1 MNKFKSIK
9 RVLAVMLTMVLLTQN
24 CSSVFA
30 AEGDISGTDAAVA
43 VQPLAEEAGGG
54 EDNGAP
60 DISDG
65 TGENL
70 DNEGNSDGGQDDI
83 GGGQDSESTPG
94 NDAAGGNDQV
104 DEDNSGDGSAEDGT
118 GSDESTGGDI
128 NDDAGDGSVDDGTG
142 NDGTGDDG
150 SQGED
155 GTGKEPE
162 DKPGEEIP
170 GSAVISVPGSSYIEN
185 VEYSYT
191 APEGENPWASILSV
205 ESAGENEIPEN
216 LSTYF
221 NGENNT
227 VVSSEFFKVTCS
239 EEKENIPAFT
249 ASLKQGISL
258 NDGQELYFYSE
269 GNYNSIDFSNGSALA
284 IPYRTVWGFVLVEK
298 KAPKIYDI
306 SRGQEYTSWINHND
320 SGLYYKEKGVWVKY
334 TPESEHEF
342 VTGEDIKI
350 GIAYQIPQDITIY
363 PGDKICY
370 QMELGDSGAVLNN
383 QTGVKVTLSGSEE
396 VVGSFDIDG
405 NGLITVSYYESWL
418 TEGGIP
424 GRNGISTQLEA
435 SGSLNFSGSGDDN
448 GYKYIYIGD
457 VELKFKVKE
466 KEKKAAITVDKAK
479 AGNRT
484 RDEQGNVYQTFKV
497 TINALANNTIPIN
510 QLKIHDYFR
519 YGEKRYVKYMEDSLK
534 VESHPNGLDVTITE
548 DAGDDSKDFYL
559 TLDILGSENKKGF
572 GGDGKAEKIVINYQV
587 KIDKSIWFANMSG
600 ANGSFSSN
608 ITLRNTADVTG
619 EDVSGKGTDWEEM
632 SFPKTWFE
640 KTGSIIKNTEDGNA
654 KLHYAVHVNKNPM
667 IDIKGWTVRD
677 TLLEPNT
684 IHRYDP
690 SSIFVNKYGG
700 TDGKKLI
707 GQITPDIKS
716 ETTNGKTYEYLEF
729 VADGP
734 YYYELQYDTIVT
746 LNDDE
751 YSAGELKN
759 KIELIAPADS
769 GIGTAP
775 SYTVGVNYDVFSIEK
790 KVLDTPDYAGRQI
803 TWQTTL
809 HAYRNGGSNGDIP
822 RGAIYTDDLSLE
834 EAAKSHSFDW
844 ENLNLVITDKDDT
857 VLTDGTDYNL
867 SKGSHEKSFTVEF
880 LRDVSDPVKITY
892 NSSADF
898 GKGEGNDEIYINT
911 GVLTVQTDVKSATAK
926 VKYKSSNVI
935 KKEVFKQYNSNTR
948 EISWRILVNAQKRSY
963 PEDSKLQII
972 DKLPKGL
979 TVKNVRYETAS
990 NPFHGYETDADG
1002 NLVIDYTGH
1011 MKEINGKQRNIV
1023 IVCTVDDVSGL
1034 IGDNGEVT
1042 FTNTVGFYLNDVLV
1056 DTASAEAK
1064 AKFEVLD
1071 KKAKYDKNSPER
1083 YVEYTVNVNTAGNTL
1098 GDGNGNLSFIDQ
1110 MDNTMSLAPNSL
1122 KVVNLST
1129 GSDITA
1135 SCKLTLDTE
1144 NHKFTVEIPDSTPL
1158 RISYNVNFNEYAE
1171 IVQLTNSAQ
1180 LYYQTEYIDGDVNS
1194 EEFEVKQASGSATA
1208 NPDIIVYKVDGS
1220 DANRYLGGA
1229 VFNLYRLNEGKNP
1242 ESTDMVNDWTFEK
1255 EVTSD
1260 SQGKVYMTNLKKE
1273 TYYCLVET
1281 KAPDGYVWNASAKYV
1296 FIYADINSQ
1305 MTIPEQYY
1313 RISQNKGGF
1322 YITNNKAQL
1331 AVDKKF
1337 YGGDGAQLADGEYP
1351 DGLYYFGVFDEQG
1364 SIVNTLSNEKAF
1376 GQIRVS
1382 GGKVQNPTAGKYPL
1396 VFELEMGSY
1405 TVYETD
1411 AQGNILADT
1420 DDDGF
1425 VTINGLEFEADR
1437 DGHISTEITVDKNAY
1452 PAVAVVNNRLFS
1464 DDVRLTLRVGKTLDG
1479 RELTA
1484 GEFQFQIVNEQNE
1497 KVAEGVNDESGNI
1510 TFTPVSYAFDSV
1522 GEHTYTIKEVK
1533 GNDPEITYSEVEF
1546 KLTVSVKN
1554 QNGILVIDKV
1564 SIKGDE
1570 EQDITIQ
1577 KDEDGVY
1584 DASSTV
1590 IFENIYEKTIIQ
1602 PVSLV
1607 FKGNK
1612 VLENKEM
1619 QGREFSFIL
1628 TPVNDDS
1635 PIRLKGQDYEKHDSL
1650 VVKNDENGQIQ
1661 FPPMYYIAEDAG
1673 KTFKYEIKEQ
1683 LPQGADSD
1691 NPVKDGITY
1700 TTETRTL
1707 TVSVTEEDRNL
1718 KVSAKLDGIEY
1729 PLEGDSES
1737 LIFTNTYHAEGSF
1750 TLDAAK
1756 KVEGRELLEQKFKF
1770 SARKYKKQ
1778 GDTWIEAGFKEK
1790 AADQVVTKDSVK
1802 TVENRGAQIDFGGDY
1817 FELTDAGEYR
1827 YVIEEMDT
1835 TLGGYTKDDTKFA
1848 VDVEVSD
1855 NGDGTLKTSKKGIY
1869 IIDSE
1874 GKPVGDN
1881 LEQVE
1886 FVNTYKTTGTE
1897 TVLTVQKNLIGKE
1910 LKAGQ
1915 FTFKLEEAK
1924 NVDWRAEGF
1933 DLETVEFTEVS
1944 GNTEKANDSKGLV
1957 TFDPISY
1964 TTEGK
1969 HVYKIT
1975 ENIPEEA
1982 NVSNGYK
1989 ADGYT
1994 YSTEPVY
2001 VFVEVSDNGDG
2012 TLKAEQFGN
2021 RTKDAYRGVI
2031 TNIYE
2036 SEGEVI
2042 LNGTKKLSG
2051 RKLEQGQFEFTMDV
2065 ARADG
2070 EAYPAEEDYKTVANV
2085 TNGDDGKFSF
2095 PVQKF
2100 AVGGAG
2106 NKNDTGIYFY
2116 RIRERVPEDIPE
2128 GYTYLSD
2135 GIKEHIIKVTVEK
2148 SADGS
2153 LKITKTM
2160 ADGSKLPAEG
2170 VVFNNAYNAKGQWKP
2185 EATKVLSGSPLTE
2198 GQFAFELLKDNSVVQ
2213 TVMNKADGTISFDEI
2228 VFTQEDMNNQ
2238 KEMDLEY
2245 YVREKIPSDAADG
2258 IGYDR
2263 TLYKISIHLE
2273 DKENGKI
2280 EVTESIIKDTGDSKE
2295 EADKISFTNTF
2306 SGSASIFKT
2315 EEDGR
2320 TPLAGAMFE
2329 LYEANGSG
2337 YSLRATYTTG
2347 SSGRVTAYGLPAN
2360 DYYFV
2365 ETMAPEG
2372 YVIPKDADGNPV
2384 KYAFT
2389 IGVNDG
2395 VGKVEN
2401 AVVDYTQTV
2410 VNSKG
2415 LGAVELTKYDSEDRT
2430 AVLANAKF
2438 GMYTSAGTPVN
2449 LWKSGEGSYVYLGGS
2464 KEDAV
2469 TELVTGSN
2477 GKISV
2482 SGLEWGTYYFQETE
2496 APDGY
2501 VLSDQRI
2508 SFTVNA
2514 GSFNG
2519 KGEPAVIALTAV
2531 NTKTKVTIEKVDEQG
2546 TGLAGAVLAIRDSKT
2561 NEMIE
2566 TWTSDG
2572 KPHLIEGKL
2581 IAGRSYYL
2589 SEQSAPEGYQIA
2601 PEQEFT
2607 VPESGE
2613 ITVTMIDKKEE
2624 TKNGGLTVVKNLS
2637 LVDEEMNIVEAF
2649 AKDYTTYVGIF
2660 TDAEGLHPY
2669 DGDYIREIK
2678 IQNGSS
2684 GQVEYS
2690 NLPSG
2695 IYYIFETDA
2704 NGAPIPYD
2712 ELHTNATGSF
2722 VCMVDGEGNVNI
2734 NTDGGNLSG
2743 TVTLNNVYYDFP
2755 DGFSYRGYID
2765 ISKKVLKNG
2774 ARTNVDDTFYAGVF
2788 TIGSDGV
2795 YELLPDMVFELA
2807 QNDTI
2812 KVEVPL
2818 GGENGDEAVTYFI
2831 METDAEGN
2839 PVSSDESFAYNVSGE
2854 GEVSLDVDNTTG
2866 SITITNE
2873 IIEEVTITEKP
2884 DSSTPSGGGTTGN
2897 TNSTKVTGVKTGDA
2911 TMVWPYLLLLAAAAG
2926 MIGILGN
2933 RGRKKKK

>member
-65 TGENL
+65 TGGNL
-70 DNEGNSDGGQDDI
+70 DNEGNSD
-83 GGGQDSESTPG
+83 GGQDSESTPG

-221 NGENNT
+221 NGENKT

-269 GNYNSIDFSNGSALA
+269 GNYNLIDISNSSALP
-284 IPYRTVWGFVLVEK
+284 IPYGTVWGFVLVEK
-298 KAPKIYDI
+298 NAPRVYDI
-306 SRGQEYTSWINHND
+306 SSGQEFASWVNRSD

-342 VTGEDIKI
+342 VTGEEIKV
-350 GIAYQIPQDITIY
+350 GIAYQVPEEITIY
-363 PGDKICY
+363 PGDKIQC
-370 QMELGDSGAVLNN
+370 QMGLGESGAVLNN
-383 QTGVKVTLSGSEE
+383 QNNVKVTLDGTNKE
-396 VVGSFDIDG
+396 VGYFDI
-405 NGLITVSYYESWL
+405 NKAGLVTVSYYDDWL
-418 TEGGIP
+418 TEN
-424 GRNGISTQLEA
+424 GRDGRKGISTKLEA
-435 SGSLNFSGSGDDN
+435 SGSLNFSDSGDEN

-457 VELKFKVKE
+457 VELQFKVKE
-466 KEKKAAITVDKAK
+466 KDKKAAIDVDKAK
-479 AGNRT
+479 SGGWTKDA
-484 RDEQGNVYQTFKV
+484 EENVYQTFAI
-497 TINALANNTIPIN
+497 TIKARPDNTLSIN
-510 QLKIHDYFR
+510 QLKVHDGFK
-519 YGEKRYVKYMEDSLK
+519 YGQKRFAKYIKDSLAVK
-534 VESHPNGLDVTITE
+534 SCPDGLSVTIKE
-548 DAGDDSKDFYL
+548 DVGENSQDLYL
-559 TLDILGSENKKGF
+559 TLDITGSENKKGF
-572 GGDGKAEKIVINYQV
+572 GGDGKEEAIVINYTV
-587 KIDKSIWFANMSG
+587 KIDKSIWYANLSG
-600 ANGSFSSN
+600 QNGSYHSG
-608 ITLRNTADVTG
+608 IKLINTAEVTG
-619 EDVSGKGTDWEEM
+619 ENVGGNCSDWEDLDL
-632 SFPKTWFE
+632 SKNWFE
-640 KTGSIIKNTEDGNA
+640 KTGSTLGITADGKS
-654 KLHYAVHVNKNPM
+654 KLRYAVHINKNPVL
-667 IDIKGWTVRD
+667 DISGWKVRD
-677 TLLEPNT
+677 MLQEPTNVHRFDRDEIVVKKYNNSKDEQPIEEFHLE
-684 IHRYDP
+684 
-690 SSIFVNKYGG
+690 V
-700 TDGKKLI
+700 
-707 GQITPDIKS
+707 Q
-716 ETTNGKTYEYLEF
+716 TTTQDGKTYEYIEF
-729 VADGP
+729 LADGP

-746 LNDDE
+746 LDNGQFA
-751 YSAGELKN
+751 SGKLNN
-759 KIELIAPADS
+759 KIELIPSEGA
-769 GIGTAP
+769 GIG
-775 SYTVGVNYDVFSIEK
+775 SSMSQIVGVNYDVFSIGK
-790 KVLDTPDYAGRQI
+790 QVDGNPDYAGKQI
-803 TWQTTL
+803 TWQSTL
-809 HAYRNGGSNGDIP
+809 KAFRNGGTDGDIP
-822 RGAIYTDDLSLE
+822 ERAVYTDKLTVGKS
-834 EAAKSHSFDW
+834 AKSHVFDW
-844 ENLNLVITDKDDT
+844 DKLNLVIQDKGNER
-857 VLTDGTDYNL
+857 LAEGTDYAF
-867 SKGSHEKSFTVEF
+867 SKGSDDTTFSVTF
-880 LRDVSDPVKITY
+880 LRSVPGPVKITY

-898 GKGEGNDEIYINT
+898 GKGEGTEEIYKNT
-911 GVLTVQTDVKSATAK
+911 GTLKVQTDEKSADAQ
-926 VKYKSSNVI
+926 VSYQSSNVI
-935 KKEVFKQYNSNTR
+935 SKQVAKQYDPDTR
-948 EISWRILVNAQKRSY
+948 EISWKIVLNSKKQVY
-963 PEDSKLQII
+963 PQSTKLKII
-972 DKLPKGL
+972 DRIPKGL
-979 TVKNVRYETAS
+979 KVINVRYQNLQKKLHDYKVE
-990 NPFHGYETDADG
+990 DG
-1002 NLVIDYTGH
+1002 NVVIDFTGH
-1011 MKEINGKQRNIV
+1011 IGEISNQSRTIIIETKVEDAGTLTDSNGQMV
-1023 IVCTVDDVSGL
+1023 F
-1034 IGDNGEVT
+1034 DNTAEYHVNGQ
-1042 FTNTVGFYLNDVLV
+1042 LV
-1056 DTASAEAK
+1056 DTASATATAK
-1064 AKFEVLD
+1064 LEVLD
-1071 KKAKYDKNSPER
+1071 KSAKYDKNSTDR
-1083 YVEYTVNVNTAGNTL
+1083 FVEYTVRINEAGKKL
-1098 GDGNGNLSFIDQ
+1098 GDEGKLIFVDK
-1110 MDNTMSLAPNSL
+1110 MDDTMSLVPNSL
-1122 KVVNLST
+1122 KVMNLSA
-1129 GSDITA
+1129 GADITTD
-1135 SCKLTLDTE
+1135 CGLTIDTE
-1144 NHKFTVEIPDSTPL
+1144 NHSFRVEIPDATPL
-1158 RISYNVNFNEYAE
+1158 KISYKVNFDGYADK
-1171 IVQLTNSAQ
+1171 VRLTNTAE
-1180 LYYQTEYIDGDVNS
+1180 LYSKKGIIDEDKNS
-1194 EEFEVKQASGSATA
+1194 EEFEVKQASGSASGMPSIHFT
-1208 NPDIIVYKVDGS
+1208 KVDGS
-1220 DANRYLGGA
+1220 NAAEGLSGA
-1229 VFNLYRLNEGKNP
+1229 EFTVYQLKEGEDP
-1242 ESTDMVNDWTFEK
+1242 SSEDFENDWNVVNK
-1255 EVTSD
+1255 LVSGSD
-1260 SQGKVYMTNLKKE
+1260 GKFSLIDMKKGA
-1273 TYYCLVET
+1273 YYCLAET
-1281 KAPDGYVWNASAKYV
+1281 KAPAGYVWNASVKYFYTYV
-1296 FIYADINSQ
+1296 DKDSQ
-1305 MTIPEQYY
+1305 AEIPGKYQK
-1313 RISQNKGGF
+1313 ISNDGTSF
-1322 YITNNKAQL
+1322 YITNNKPQL
-1331 AVDKKF
+1331 AIDKKF
-1337 YGGDGAQLADGEYP
+1337 YGGNSEALNDGQYP
-1351 DGLYYFGVFDEQG
+1351 DGEYYFGVFDG
-1364 SIVNTLSNEKAF
+1364 DGKLVNTLDNKAAL
-1376 GQIRVS
+1376 GSIIVRD
-1382 GGKVQNPTAGKYPL
+1382 GKVQNPTAGKYPL

-1590 IFENIYEKTIIQ
+1590 VFENIYEKTIIP

-1607 FKGNK
+1607 LKGNK

-1619 QGREFSFIL
+1619 QGGEFSFIL
-1628 TPVNDDS
+1628 TPVNNDS
-1635 PIRLKGQDYEKHDSL
+1635 PIRLKRQDYEKHDSL
-1650 VVKNDENGQIQ
+1650 VVKNNENGQIQ
-1661 FPPMYYIAEDAG
+1661 FPPMYYIEEDAG
-1673 KTFKYEIKEQ
+1673 KTFEYEIKEQ

-1729 PLEGDSES
+1729 PLDGNPES
-1737 LIFTNTYHAEGSF
+1737 LTFTNTYHAEGSF
-1750 TLDAAK
+1750 ALDAAK

-1802 TVENRGAQIDFGGDY
+1802 TVENRGAQIDFGEDY

-1827 YVIEEMDT
+1827 YEIEEMDT

-1933 DLETVEFTEVS
+1933 DLEAVEFTEVS
-1944 GNTEKANDSKGLV
+1944 GNTEKANDSEGQV

-1982 NVSNGYK
+1982 NASNGYK

-2100 AVGGAG
+2100 AIGGAG

-2148 SADGS
+2148 AADGS

-2160 ADGSKLPAEG
+2160 ADGSELPAEG

-2263 TLYKISIHLE
+2263 TLYKINIHLE

-2280 EVTESIIKDTGDSKE
+2280 KVTESIIKDTGDSKE

-2320 TPLAGAMFE
+2320 TPLAGAVFE

-2415 LGAVELTKYDSEDRT
+2415 LGAVELTKYDSQDRT

-2438 GMYTSAGTPVN
+2438 GLYTSAGTPVN

-2519 KGEPAVIALTAV
+2519 KGEPAVIGLTAV

-2669 DGDYIREIK
+2669 DGDYIREIR